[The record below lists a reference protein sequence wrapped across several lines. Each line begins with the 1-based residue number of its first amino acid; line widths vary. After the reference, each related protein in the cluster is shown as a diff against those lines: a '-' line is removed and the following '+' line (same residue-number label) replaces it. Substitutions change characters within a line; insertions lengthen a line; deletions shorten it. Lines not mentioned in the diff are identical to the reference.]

1 MHWAVRRLILFR
13 EQRFDVI
20 VRGVDCTRP
29 SRFVDVLAAQSWNS
43 TPSEDI
49 IGSTDRRCDRN
60 RIHLGN
66 VGSPEELHK
75 LASKTK
81 QAVGAHTGE
90 KASRHS
96 DYVNDETA
104 KTLPAVELVEL
115 ETP

>member
-49 IGSTDRRCDRN
+49 IGSTNRRCGFCGGCEVD
-60 RIHLGN
+60 
-66 VGSPEELHK
+66 
-75 LASKTK
+75 
-81 QAVGAHTGE
+81 Q
-90 KASRHS
+90 
-96 DYVNDETA
+96 YVVPKSGD
-104 KTLPAVELVEL
+104 P
-115 ETP
+115 